1 MSTAN
6 ASASPKLPQRVGRYD
21 VVGRLDVGGM
31 AEILL
36 GQLRG
41 ARGFEHP
48 VVIKRILP
56 HLASDPSF
64 VEMFL
69 DEASI
74 AAGIRHPNVVHVHE
88 LGQEGDDLFLV
99 MEYLEGEPAHGVQLR
114 AAARGIP
121 LDPGICAW
129 IVAQAAAGLHAAHE
143 LTTPDGRV
151 RNVVHRDV
159 SPQNVF
165 ITYTGQVKVL
175 DFGIAKAADRNTKTD
190 TGLVKGKFNYM
201 SPEQCRGEPVDR
213 RTDVFALGVVLYELL
228 TGRRLFKRS
237 TQAATIRA
245 VLEHEVV
252 PPSELVPDIPPA
264 LESACMKALSR
275 SRKRRYQSAA
285 ELRRDLLRVA
295 IEGDV
300 MPEQR
305 LSALMRELF
314 ADRMAV
320 KSEMMRKVED
330 GEVLTALP
338 PTVADAEVQLPLV
351 DTDARAATD
360 TSHVHARP
368 SRSPRWLVPL
378 LVIGA
383 IVTAAGG
390 AIYAFGER
398 DAVAPAAPAAA
409 PAAAREVSIQIRTTP
424 SGATV
429 AWNGEPVGV
438 TPLRLDR
445 PRTVSP
451 ARVRLALEGHEPLEE
466 RIVADVDQRLSFL
479 LRPVEASE
487 PEVAPEIETEPAPE
501 ITAEPEPDRTKR
513 RRPRRRRATRPA
525 MTSPEFGRWE

>member
-6 ASASPKLPQRVGRYD
+6 ASANPKLPQRVGRYD

-56 HLASDPSF
+56 HLSSDPSF
-64 VEMFL
+64 VQMFL

-88 LGQEGDDLFLV
+88 LGQEGEDLFLV

-114 AAARGIP
+114 AAARGMR

-143 LTTPDGRV
+143 LTSPDGRV

-165 ITYTGQVKVL
+165 ITYSGQVKVL

-245 VLEHEVV
+245 VLEHEVI
-252 PPSELVPDIPPA
+252 PPSELVPDIPPE

-295 IEGDV
+295 IAGHDE

-305 LSALMRELF
+305 LASLMRELF
-314 ADRMAV
+314 GDRIAV
-320 KSEMMRKVED
+320 KSEMLRKVEH

-351 DTDARAATD
+351 DTDARAVTD
-360 TSHVHARP
+360 TSHVHARAA
-368 SRSPRWLVPL
+368 PRRRLLVPL
-378 LVIGA
+378 VAIAAIALVGA
-383 IVTAAGG
+383 AALF
-390 AIYAFGER
+390 AL
-398 DAVAPAAPAAA
+398 DDPDPSLAPAAPGAAA
-409 PAAAREVSIQIRTTP
+409 TPSREVSIQIRTTP
-424 SGATV
+424 PGATV
-429 AWNGEPVGV
+429 AWNGERVGT
-438 TPLRLDR
+438 TPLRLER
-445 PRTVSP
+445 ARTVSP
-451 ARVRLALEGHEPLEE
+451 ARVRLELEGHEPLEE
-466 RIVADVDQRLSFL
+466 RIVADVDQRLSFS
-479 LRPVEASE
+479 LRAVPPPEPPAEPAAEITEA
-487 PEVAPEIETEPAPE
+487 PEPAPE
-501 ITAEPEPDRTKR
+501 PRTRR
-513 RRPRRRRATRPA
+513 RRPRRRTQPTPT
-525 MTSPEFGRWE
+525 MTSPDFGRWE